1 MKNLLLPVLLL
12 LVSAC
17 SDDDG
22 DLRVYVA
29 EVKARPANPPEPLPD
44 TTAFEPE
51 PYHPVSERSP
61 FARPQPEDMAE
72 QVANNR
78 TCDPLDTEREKEPLE
93 QYSLDNL
100 SLRGTLGDGRSLWG
114 LVRTQD
120 GVTHRVGV
128 GQRLGLYHGK
138 VTDINNEQLTLTEYI
153 PDGKGCWEPKVT
165 QLILSRG
172 E

>member
-17 SDDDG
+17 SDEDS

-29 EVKARPANPPEPLPD
+29 EVKARPSNPPEPLPD
-44 TTAFEPE
+44 TAEFVPE
-51 PYHPVSERSP
+51 PYRSVSERSP
-61 FARPQPEDMAE
+61 FAQPQPEEMVE
-72 QVANNR
+72 QVARNQ
-78 TCDPLDTEREKEPLE
+78 TCDPLDTERKKELLE

-120 GVTHRVGV
+120 GVTHQVGV
-128 GQRLGLYHGK
+128 GHHLGLYNGK
-138 VTDINNEQLTLTEYI
+138 VTDINNEELTLTEYI
-153 PDGKGCWEPKVT
+153 PDGKGCWQPRVT
-165 QLILSRG
+165 QLTLSKG
-172 E
+172 G